1 MNIYADTDIGMVRKM
16 NQDSY
21 YISEENDNYKLC
33 ILADGMGG
41 YTGGEIA
48 SRLACVSTA

>member
-21 YISEENDNYKLC
+21 YISEENDMVW
-33 ILADGMGG
+33 ADIQ
-41 YTGGEIA
+41 EEK
-48 SRLACVSTA
+48 